1 MSFAALSK
9 AHCVELAC
17 LVTLIMPDTLAE
29 LSEVMACYSMRPYLI
44 VVPRSITVL
53 EYLL

>member
-1 MSFAALSK
+1 MLFADLSET
-9 AHCVELAC
+9 HCVEFAC

-29 LSEVMACYSMRPYLI
+29 LSVVMVCYSMRPYLI